1 MKIDEAFFFFF
12 LTCLHNYGRSKR
24 AFEEE
29 KYVFFLKKIKIK
41 IIIFIYLVSVRD
53 LTMNLKE

>member
-1 MKIDEAFFFFF
+1 MKIDEAFFFF

-29 KYVFFLKKIKIK
+29 KYVFFFLNKIK

>member
-1 MKIDEAFFFFF
+1 MEGAKTQLFGSWGGHLTTFSRMKIDEAFFFF

-29 KYVFFLKKIKIK
+29 KYVF
-41 IIIFIYLVSVRD
+41 
-53 LTMNLKE
+53 